1 MRLYLIQ
8 HGEAKP
14 ENIDPARGLTDKGI
28 ADAKKVAEFSKNIKV
43 GEIWHSTKLR
53 AKQTAEIFAE
63 VLGKKAIEQEGLKP
77 NDPVSP
83 IVKKIDKDLMIVGHL
98 PFMEKISSLL
108 ITGSEDNRPVIFQ
121 QAGIVCLKNT
131 DSKWGLSWM
140 ATPEVL

>member
-1 MRLYLIQ
+1 MKLYLIQ

-14 ENIDPARGLTDKGI
+14 EKIDPARGLTDKGI
-28 ADAKKVAEFSKNIKV
+28 ADATKVAEFSKNIKV
-43 GEIWHSTKLR
+43 AEIWHSTKLR
-53 AKQTAEIFAE
+53 AKQTAEIFAKA
-63 VLGKKAIEQEGLKP
+63 LGKQAIEQEGLKP

-83 IVKKIDKDLMIVGHL
+83 IVKEIDRDLMIVGHL

-108 ITGSEDNRPVIFQ
+108 ITGSEDNQPVIFQ
-121 QAGIVCLKNT
+121 QAGIVCLENT